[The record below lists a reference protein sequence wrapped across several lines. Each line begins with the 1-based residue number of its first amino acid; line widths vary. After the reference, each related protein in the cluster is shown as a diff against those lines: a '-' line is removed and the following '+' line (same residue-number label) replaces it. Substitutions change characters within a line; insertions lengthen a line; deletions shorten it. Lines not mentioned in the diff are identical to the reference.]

1 MNSVRLEDNTISST
15 INKIFGYVKESMKNG
30 KNIDRQLH
38 ELSKKFPKD
47 LKPDFGVEECIKNN
61 WSWIPKP
68 TFKCHETISCISQS
82 I

>member
-1 MNSVRLEDNTISST
+1 
-15 INKIFGYVKESMKNG
+15 MKNG

-47 LKPDFGVEECIKNN
+47 LKPGFGVEECIKNG

-68 TFKCHETISCISQS
+68 IFKCHETISCISQS